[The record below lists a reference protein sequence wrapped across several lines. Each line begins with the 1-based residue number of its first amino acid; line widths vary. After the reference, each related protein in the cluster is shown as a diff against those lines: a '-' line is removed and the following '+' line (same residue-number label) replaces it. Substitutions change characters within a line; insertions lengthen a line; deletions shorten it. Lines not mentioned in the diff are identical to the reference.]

1 MTRQDTSR
9 RAKTASVTATTMAIV
24 GALVMLA
31 QQLLSHDLA
40 SPINAHYV
48 HWHDDI
54 PRMSTI
60 IALAV
65 CCVSTF
71 VATITDMPRPDDEHK
86 GKVSPT
92 ATAIV
97 TVASILVTAAAYAYL
112 STKR

>member
-1 MTRQDTSR
+1 MTRQDMSQ
-9 RAKTASVTATTMAIV
+9 RAKTASVTATLMAII

-31 QQLLSHDLA
+31 QQLLSHDLD

-65 CCVSTF
+65 CCASTF
-71 VATITDMPRPDDEHK
+71 AATVADMSRPGDERK
-86 GKVSPT
+86 GDVSPT
-92 ATAIV
+92 ATAIA
-97 TVASILVTAAAYAYL
+97 TAASILVTAAACAYL
-112 STKR
+112 GTKR